1 MRPMTIAID
10 GPAASGKSTVG
21 ELLAE
26 RLDYLFFDTGV
37 MYRAV
42 TWAALE
48 RDVSV
53 EDEKA
58 VTALAERLDIAVTDP
73 TGDDGRPYTVLADGL
88 DVTWAIRAPAVD
100 ANVSM
105 VSTYRGVRRALV
117 AKQRRIAS
125 NQPVVMVGRDI
136 GTVVLPAA
144 DLKIYLDASVQERAR
159 RRWLEMEA
167 RGQGAGYQAVLD
179 SMRRRDRID
188 SSREIS
194 PLRAAQDAVTIN
206 TTELDIK
213 EVVDATERLV
223 QEQGCP

>member
-1 MRPMTIAID
+1 VRPMTIAID